1 MAIKAGETFQP
12 HFFFAQKLLLLFP
25 LLLLPNWKSISLE
38 LSHHSKRKMGNCQAI
53 DNATL
58 LIQHPSG
65 RTDKLYWP
73 VTANEIIKNNPGHY
87 VALLLTTTYCP
98 PPPPSTTTKTAST
111 TTVAASAKNPST
123 NNSNVPVRIT
133 RIKLLRPTDTLVLGH
148 VYRLIT
154 TQEVM
159 KGLRAKK
166 YSKLTKEQKEK
177 IITDKFTASDFEHV
191 ARKSMEKNTTQVKQ
205 EKHNR
210 GRVAPPANSAAKS
223 RGGGGWQPRLQSIS
237 ESTS

>member
-1 MAIKAGETFQP
+1 
-12 HFFFAQKLLLLFP
+12 
-25 LLLLPNWKSISLE
+25 
-38 LSHHSKRKMGNCQAI
+38 MGNCQAI

-65 RTDKLYWP
+65 KTDKFYTP
-73 VTANEIIKNNPGHY
+73 VTANQIMKNNPGHY
-87 VALLLTTTYCP
+87 VALLLTTTTYC
-98 PPPPSTTTKTAST
+98 PPPPSTTTKTTAT
-111 TTVAASAKNPST
+111 ATVAATPTNPSP

-133 RIKLLRPTDTLVLGH
+133 RIKLLRPTDTLALGH

-154 TQEVM
+154 THEVM

-191 ARKSMEKNTTQVKQ
+191 ARKSMEKDTIQVKQ

-210 GRVAPPANSAAKS
+210 VRAAPPPATSSASVATAAKS
-223 RGGGGWQPRLQSIS
+223 RGGGWQPRLQSIS

>member
-1 MAIKAGETFQP
+1 
-12 HFFFAQKLLLLFP
+12 
-25 LLLLPNWKSISLE
+25 
-38 LSHHSKRKMGNCQAI
+38 MGNCQAI

-58 LIQHPSG
+58 LIHHPSG
-65 RTDKLYWP
+65 KTDKLYWP
-73 VTANEIIKNNPGHY
+73 VTANEIMKTNPGHY
-87 VALLLTTTYCP
+87 VALLLTTTYSP
-98 PPPPSTTTKTAST
+98 PPLSTTTTKTTPT
-111 TTVAASAKNPST
+111 TTTTITAATYPSA

-133 RIKLLRPTDTLVLGH
+133 RIKLLRPTDTLALGH

-191 ARKSMEKNTTQVKQ
+191 ARKSMEKNTIQVKQ
-205 EKHNR
+205 HKHQ
-210 GRVAPPANSAAKS
+210 GIRVAPPPAKASTTVAKS
-223 RGGGGWQPRLQSIS
+223 RGVGWQPRLQSIY